1 MTATTPETTV
11 EPSASQPTFIVGIG
25 ASAGGLNPIEEF
37 FDHMPVDTGMAFVV
51 VQHLSPDFKSLMDEL
66 LARHT
71 RMAIHKVIDSMEVE
85 ANSIYLIPPEKN
97 MALSEG
103 RLLLTDQESHRGLNL
118 PIDIFFR
125 SLAKDAAERAIA
137 IVLSGTG
144 SDGSRGIKDVH
155 EAGGIVLAQ
164 NAETAGFD
172 GMPRAAMQT
181 GVVDVALAPN
191 DLAVRV
197 IEYSKEKDKVALQR
211 VEGATKLPSGEPG
224 LFSIFNMFRLHHGI
238 DFALYK
244 PATIHRRLERRMQI
258 SGFTDLDKYAVH
270 IEEDEEE
277 RDYLFRDLLVEVTQ
291 FFRDEAAFRRL
302 REDIIPQLVDRS
314 EAGEEIRI
322 WVPGCATGEEAYS
335 MAILFDEAIANANR
349 SQDFKVFATDVHRT
363 SLETASTA
371 VYPIQALEVV
381 PADLQGRYFTKSN
394 GLCHIK
400 REVRQKVIFAA
411 NDLTSDPPFTRLDL
425 ISCRNVLIYLEP
437 KVQKRVLSLFHFG
450 LKTGGTLFLG
460 PSESVSDLES
470 EFDTIDR
477 HWRIYR
483 KRRDVRLPEA
493 TRMPMTPVLSSVVL
507 EKHNGI
513 VASPFKAERAAWVST
528 AMEDLLTRYVPPSL
542 MINDQQELVHTFGD
556 ARKLL
561 VQPEGRPTLDAL
573 KMLDG
578 EMRTAVSTA
587 LHRARQENQAVT
599 LKGIRREMD
608 NSDEFELYKVKVE
621 PYRKAN
627 RNLYLVILEKQ
638 QETLAADASI
648 IEELRREDRSDER
661 ILQLERELNYT
672 RETLQATVEELES
685 SNEELQAT
693 NEELIA
699 SNEELQSTNEELH
712 SVNEEL
718 YTVNSEHKQ
727 KIEELTQLTSDMDNL
742 LKSTDIGTIFLD
754 HEFRIRMYTPAIS
767 AAFNVMEQD
776 IGRPI
781 DNIAYKLDSP
791 NLLADAAEVLSTLQ
805 AKEVEVQSADGSV
818 YLQRMQPYRT
828 ENDAVQGVVL
838 TTTDITALRE
848 AEQAQRSMMTQI
860 NEELPDFAYAVS
872 HDLQAP
878 LRHISQYSK
887 ILDEAAESGQVEQIP
902 KATKVIH
909 DSANAM
915 HTMLGGLLSYSRINS
930 RARPMAPVELS
941 EVLDEA
947 VKSLSG
953 TIEFNQANFMVD
965 KLPVVSG
972 DRAQLQT
979 VFFHLFDNAI
989 KYRSEEQPQVNV
1001 SYHRADGFVVISVAD
1016 NGIGIDERHKDRVFT
1031 IFKRLGYKED
1041 APGIGIG
1048 LALCKRIVVRHGGR
1062 IWVEPNSPVG
1072 SIFKFTLREFAP
1084 VPPSAMHS
1092 DSDLG
1097 T

>member
-164 NAETAGFD
+164 DAETAGFD

-191 DLAVRV
+191 DLALRV
-197 IEYSKEKDKVALQR
+197 IEFSKEKDKGALQR

-258 SGFTDLDKYAVH
+258 CGFTDLDKYAVH

-381 PADLQGRYFTKSN
+381 PADMQGRYFTKSN

-477 HWRIYR
+477 HWRIFR

-493 TRMPMTPVLSSVVL
+493 TRIPMTPVLSSVVL

-587 LHRARQENQAVT
+587 LHRARQEDQPVT
-599 LKGIRREMD
+599 LKGIRREID

-638 QETLAADASI
+638 QETLSADATI
-648 IEELRREDRSDER
+648 IEELRGEDRSDER

-699 SNEELQSTNEELH
+699 SNEELH

-742 LKSTDIGTIFLD
+742 LKNTDIGTIFLD

-767 AAFNVMEQD
+767 AAFNVVEQD

-818 YLQRMQPYRT
+818 YLQRMQPYRAK
-828 ENDAVQGVVL
+828 NDAVQGIVL

-848 AEQAQRSMMTQI
+848 AEQAQRSMMPQI

-887 ILDEAAESGQVEQIP
+887 ILDEAAESGQIEQVP

-909 DSANAM
+909 DSANSM

-941 EVLDEA
+941 EVLNEA
-947 VKSLSG
+947 IKSLSG
-953 TIEFNQANFMVD
+953 TIEFNQAKFVVD

-972 DRAQLQT
+972 DRGQLQT
-979 VFFHLFDNAI
+979 VFFHLIDNAI
-989 KYRSEEQPQVNV
+989 KYRSEEKPQVGV

-1016 NGIGIDERHKDRVFT
+1016 NGIGIDERHRDRVFT

-1041 APGIGIG
+1041 TPGIGIG

-1062 IWVEPNSPVG
+1062 IWVEPNSPAG
-1072 SIFKFTLREFAP
+1072 SILKFTLREFTP
-1084 VPPSAMHS
+1084 VHPPAADS

-1097 T
+1097 TWQTTA